1 MAKILTLL
9 RIITVMC
16 SEREQCL
23 KIVTNDLAQRARSHL
38 CDEGVGHLGKEPT
51 DTSIADW
58 IVSRTYSNAV
68 TVLHTSYSLLS
79 WVVGDFCSTRDY
91 HG

>member
-1 MAKILTLL
+1 MAKVLMLL
-9 RIITVMC
+9 RIITATC
-16 SEREQCL
+16 SEREQRL
-23 KIVTNDLAQRARSHL
+23 KIVPNDLAQRARSHL

-58 IVSRTYSNAV
+58 IVNRTYSNAV
-68 TVLHTSYSLLS
+68 MVLHTSYSLLR
-79 WVVGDFCSTRDY
+79 WVVGGFCSTRDY